1 MKTPQSTFT
10 LLLCLIC
17 FTPLFAQFSYGVK
30 GGVNYDSFGDL
41 NPTELGLENFQS
53 DAQTGFHIGV
63 FGNLNLLTFYL
74 RPELQF
80 SQSVS
85 QFDDTQTI
93 ALSKLEAPV
102 LLGYKILGPL
112 SIFAGPSFQYI
123 LNEKGKEV
131 TLGDLE
137 ENFTIGLQI
146 GTRLKLGRFGL
157 GIRFE
162 RGFTDNEVLI
172 LGNND
177 VDIAGRVDT
186 RAKQWI
192 LSASYDLRL
201 KRNNRNRQEDN

>member
-1 MKTPQSTFT
+1 MKTPQSILSF
-10 LLLCLIC
+10 LLCLIC
-17 FTPLFAQFSYGVK
+17 FTPLFAQLSFGVK
-30 GGVNYDSFGDL
+30 GGVNYDSFGELNSTDL
-41 NPTELGLENFQS
+41 SLENFQS

-63 FGNLNLLTFYL
+63 FGNIDLLTFYL

-85 QFDDTQTI
+85 QYDNNQSI
-93 ALSKLEAPV
+93 ALNKLEAPV
-102 LLGYKILGPL
+102 LFGYKILGPL
-112 SIFAGPSFQYI
+112 SVFAGPSFQYI
-123 LNEKGKEV
+123 LKEKGKEV
-131 TLGDLE
+131 TLGELE
-137 ENFTIGLQI
+137 ENFTVGLQI

-177 VDIAGRVDT
+177 VDITGRVDT

-192 LSASYDLRL
+192 LSASYDLRF
-201 KRNNRNRQEDN
+201 NRNKNSGE

>member
-1 MKTPQSTFT
+1 
-10 LLLCLIC
+10 
-17 FTPLFAQFSYGVK
+17 VK

-146 GTRLKLGRFGL
+146 GTRVKLGRFGL

>member
-1 MKTPQSTFT
+1 MKTPQSILSF
-10 LLLCLIC
+10 LLCLIC
-17 FTPLFAQFSYGVK
+17 FTPLFAQLSFGVK
-30 GGVNYDSFGDL
+30 GGVNYDSFGEL
-41 NPTELGLENFQS
+41 NPTDLSLENFQS

-63 FGNLNLLTFYL
+63 FGNIDLLTFYL

-80 SQSVS
+80 SKSIS
-85 QFDDTQTI
+85 QFKNNQSI
-93 ALSKLEAPV
+93 ALNKLEAPV

-112 SIFAGPSFQYI
+112 SVFAGPSFQYI
-123 LNEKGKEV
+123 LKEKGKEV
-131 TLGDLE
+131 TLGELE
-137 ENFTIGLQI
+137 ENFTVGLQI

-177 VDIAGRVDT
+177 VDIDGRVDT

-192 LSASYDLRL
+192 LSASYDLRF
-201 KRNNRNRQEDN
+201 NRNKNSGE

>member
-1 MKTPQSTFT
+1 MKTTQYT
-10 LLLCLIC
+10 LAILCLLC
-17 FTPLFAQFSYGVK
+17 FTPLFSQLSFGMK
-30 GGVNYDSFGDL
+30 GGVNYDSFGELNRTDL
-41 NPTELGLENFQS
+41 SLENFQS
-53 DAQTGFHIGV
+53 VAKTGFHIGI
-63 FGNLNLLTFYL
+63 FGSLDLLTFYL

-85 QFDDTQTI
+85 QFNSNETI
-93 ALSKLEAPV
+93 ALNKLEAPV

-123 LNEKGKEV
+123 LKEKGSDIS
-131 TLGDLE
+131 LGDLE
-137 ENFTIGLQI
+137 ENFTVGLQL

-162 RGFTDNEVLI
+162 RGFTDNEVVI

-192 LSASYDLRL
+192 ISASYDLRF
-201 KRNNRNRQEDN
+201 KSNNNSGE

>member
-1 MKTPQSTFT
+1 MKTTQYT
-10 LLLCLIC
+10 LAILCLLC
-17 FTPLFAQFSYGVK
+17 FTPLFSQLSFGMK
-30 GGVNYDSFGDL
+30 GGVNYDSFGELNRTDL
-41 NPTELGLENFQS
+41 SLENFQS
-53 DAQTGFHIGV
+53 VAKTGFHIGI
-63 FGNLNLLTFYL
+63 FGSLDLLTFYL

-85 QFDDTQTI
+85 QFNSNETI
-93 ALSKLEAPV
+93 ALNKLEALV

-123 LNEKGKEV
+123 LKEKGSDIS
-131 TLGDLE
+131 LGDLE
-137 ENFTIGLQI
+137 ENFTVGLQL

-162 RGFTDNEVLI
+162 RGFTDNEVVI

-192 LSASYDLRL
+192 ISASYDLRF
-201 KRNNRNRQEDN
+201 KSNNNSGE

>member
-1 MKTPQSTFT
+1 
-10 LLLCLIC
+10 
-17 FTPLFAQFSYGVK
+17 
-30 GGVNYDSFGDL
+30 
-41 NPTELGLENFQS
+41 
-53 DAQTGFHIGV
+53 
-63 FGNLNLLTFYL
+63 
-74 RPELQF
+74 
-80 SQSVS
+80 
-85 QFDDTQTI
+85 
-93 ALSKLEAPV
+93 
-102 LLGYKILGPL
+102 LGYKILGPL

>member
-1 MKTPQSTFT
+1 MKTTLST
-10 LLLCLIC
+10 LILFFLFS
-17 FTPLFAQFSYGVK
+17 FTPLFAQLSFGVK

-41 NPTELGLENFQS
+41 NPTDLS
-53 DAQTGFHIGV
+53 AKTGFHIGV
-63 FGNLNLLTFYL
+63 YGNLDLLTFYL

-85 QFDDTQTI
+85 QFNDNSTI
-93 ALSKLEAPV
+93 ALNKLEAPV

-123 LNEKGKEV
+123 LKEKGTEIS
-131 TLGDLE
+131 LGNLK
-137 ENFTIGLQI
+137 ENFTVGLQL

-162 RGFTDNEVLI
+162 RGFTDNEVII

-177 VDIAGRVDT
+177 IDIAGRVDT

-192 LSASYDLRL
+192 LSASYDLRF
-201 KRNNRNRQEDN
+201 NRNKDSGE